1 MRTEGMMRLIDADE
15 IHDLTKVFS
24 DKENGNAHF
33 IYGIET
39 AVEFADGLPTVDAA
53 PVVHGHWIVTVNPRW
68 KGRSHDKCS
77 EFGWWNTRNAVCRG
91 INEKHSHSLNFCPN
105 YGAEMDGGND

>member
-1 MRTEGMMRLIDADE
+1 MRLIDADE

-39 AVEFADGLPTVDAA
+39 AVEFADGLPTVDAEL
-53 PVVHGHWIVTVNPRW
+53 VRHGHWTS
-68 KGRSHDKCS
+68 GRFPNQVICS
-77 EFGWWNTRNAVCRG
+77 VCGDWSIAATRYCPHCGAKME
-91 INEKHSHSLNFCPN
+91 EKIWAHHR
-105 YGAEMDGGND
+105 